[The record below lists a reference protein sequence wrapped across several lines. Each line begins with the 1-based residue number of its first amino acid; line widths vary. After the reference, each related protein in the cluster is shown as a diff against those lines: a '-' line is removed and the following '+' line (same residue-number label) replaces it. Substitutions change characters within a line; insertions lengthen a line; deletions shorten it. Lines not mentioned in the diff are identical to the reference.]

1 MAATRSQPVLQLS
14 DLPPVV
20 REMPGFPEVR
30 AALAAG
36 QTALIDGVW
45 GSANALVCASLL
57 PGTSPA
63 PESPTT
69 SKTSSSKTAATP
81 GATSAAGQPPLGGP
95 VLLVVLAHAREVDDF
110 AGDLAGF
117 AGQAPLVFPAWEA
130 VPTEERADDPVYAG
144 RLRVLREM
152 SRSGAAAEPS
162 AVAAPPK
169 PGIRGMLR
177 QKRGG
182 TAEEAPA
189 PSKSVPL
196 FGPRRVVVASIA
208 SLLQPVPSEEELRKS
223 TRTLKLGETHNPE
236 ELVRWLLARGFARV
250 SAIELPGEFCVHGGI
265 LDVFPYAETDP
276 VRIEFFGDEIESLR
290 RFDAQ
295 SQRKIEELTSLSLL
309 TVARPRAA
317 TADGAEDHGAE
328 DHSAENEGGD
338 DDDEAL
344 IALSQFARR
353 RSGPAPAAI
362 LGESH
367 VADWL
372 PTGSWVALV
381 DLVEIHHEGRQYL
394 QRLENPRGYFSV
406 DGAMSR
412 LNQHPQVVVSA
423 ISEHGYATACHLQTE
438 SIEKFQAPVA
448 QVVEELDR
456 IVAGAQAELPGERVL
471 LACHNAGEL
480 QRVRELFA
488 GSRVGQSGRLQLCE
502 GRLVRGF
509 RLVQPQLVVLGDHEL
524 FHRREV
530 RRTTRK
536 QTAATPTRAI
546 DSFLDL
552 REGDLVVHLA
562 KGIARYRGLQLMAK
576 GEQQEE
582 HLVLE
587 FKDNV
592 RLYVPVTLI
601 HLVQKYVGG
610 AKSAPGLSPVSGTGW
625 EKKKQAAARAVAD
638 LAGDMLSLQAARES
652 KPGIAS
658 PPDSQWQD
666 EFEQAFPYDPTPDQ
680 LAAIEAIKQD
690 MQRTRPMDR
699 LICGDVGYGKTE
711 VAMRAAFKA
720 MDGGRQVAVLVPTT
734 VLAEQH
740 FRTFTERM
748 AEFPFRIEV
757 LSRFRSAKETRAVL
771 EGLAQGAVDL
781 VIGTHRLVSPDV
793 KFSDLGLL
801 IIDEEQRFG
810 VEAKEK
816 LKALRLEVDVLTL
829 SATPIPRTLHL
840 SLLGVRDISN
850 LQTPPVDRVAVET
863 RVCRYDHD
871 LIRRAIV
878 RELNRGGQIYF
889 VHNRVYNIET
899 IADRLQ
905 AIVPEARIG
914 IIHGQMGEGELEPT
928 MVAFVDGRLDILV
941 ATTIIESGL
950 DIPNANTIFIH
961 QADKY
966 GLADLH
972 QLRGRVGR
980 YKNRAYCYLL
990 LEAGQSLTGSAARRL
1005 KAIEEFSELGAG
1017 FKIAMRDLE
1026 IRGAGNIL
1034 GTEQSGHIAAVG
1046 YELYCQLLES
1056 AVRALKKE
1064 PVRELAQVAIDLP
1077 IEAFLPSTYVP
1088 EGRPKIEVYRRF
1100 SRVHSAEELRDLELE
1115 LVDRFGPLPQPVEML
1130 VELKRIQ
1137 LLSQPW
1143 QIDDIHLE
1151 PGYLVLKYRNPGRM
1165 RQLVRA
1171 SNNRLRVVDDRS
1183 AYLPLAPEMAQ
1194 GQPLLALTKALLQ
1207 QPVVLV

>member
-1 MAATRSQPVLQLS
+1 MPAKRTQPVLQLS
-14 DLPPVV
+14 DLPSLV
-20 REMPGFPEVR
+20 RETPGFAEVR

-45 GSANALVCASLL
+45 GSASALACAALL
-57 PGTSPA
+57 PGTVNAAEP
-63 PESPTT
+63 
-69 SKTSSSKTAATP
+69 SKSSKTAAP
-81 GATSAAGQPPLGGP
+81 AVATSAAGPQPTDGP

-117 AGQAPLVFPAWEA
+117 GGQAPLVFPAWEA

-152 SRSGAAAEPS
+152 SRPAAVAEPANAAAPP
-162 AVAAPPK
+162 APK

-177 QKRGG
+177 QKRG
-182 TAEEAPA
+182 TAAEEEPA
-189 PSKSVPL
+189 PSAAKSVAA

-208 SLLQPVPSEEELRKS
+208 SLLQPVPSAEELRTS
-223 TRTLKLGETHNPE
+223 TRTLKVGETHDPE
-236 ELVRWLLARGFARV
+236 DLVRWLLERGFTRV
-250 SAIELPGEFCVHGGI
+250 PAIELPGEFCMHGGI
-265 LDVFPYAETDP
+265 LDLFPYAETDP

-295 SQRKIEELTSLSLL
+295 TQRKIEALSSLSLL
-309 TVARPRAA
+309 TVARPAAA
-317 TADGAEDHGAE
+317 TADD
-328 DHSAENEGGD
+328 GD
-338 DDDEAL
+338 DEAGEDDDEAL
-344 IALSQFARR
+344 IALSQYARR

-372 PTGSWVALV
+372 PAGSWVALV

-412 LNQHPQVVVSA
+412 LNQHPRVVVSA
-423 ISEHGYATACHLQTE
+423 ISEHGYATACHLRTE
-438 SIEKFQAPVA
+438 SIEKFQAPLA

-456 IVAGAQAELPGERVL
+456 IVAGDQAELPDERVL

-480 QRVRELFA
+480 QRVRELFTA
-488 GSRVGQSGRLQLCE
+488 SRVGQSGRLQLCE

-509 RLVQPQLVVLGDHEL
+509 RLVQQQLVVLGDHEL

-530 RRTTRK
+530 RRATRK
-536 QTAATPTRAI
+536 QTSSTPTRAI

-552 REGDLVVHLA
+552 REGDLVVHLT
-562 KGIARYRGLQLMAK
+562 KGIARYRGLQLMTK

-587 FKDNV
+587 FKDSV
-592 RLYVPVTLI
+592 RVYVPVSLI

-625 EKKKQAAARAVAD
+625 EKKKLAAARAVAD

-652 KPGIAS
+652 KPGLAS

-666 EFEQAFPYDPTPDQ
+666 EFERAFPYEPTPDQ
-680 LAAIEAIKQD
+680 LIAIDAIKQD
-690 MQRTRPMDR
+690 MERTRPMDR

-771 EGLAQGAVDL
+771 EGLEQGSVDL

-889 VHNRVYNIET
+889 VHNRVYNIES

-905 AIVPEARIG
+905 AIAPEARIG

-1100 SRVHSAEELRDLELE
+1100 SRIQSAQELRDLELE
-1115 LVDRFGPLPQPVEML
+1115 LVDRFGPLPKPAEML

-1151 PGYLVLKYRNPGRM
+1151 PGYLVLKYRNPGRI

-1171 SNNRLRVVDDRS
+1171 SHNRLRVVDERS
-1183 AYLPLAPEMAQ
+1183 AYLPLAPDMSQ